1 VTSAMRRNDEHR
13 VAAGTPRP
21 GAPWDALAAELDVWA
36 AAGRTATLWW
46 RDDDADAASPALE
59 RLLALQRQTGAPLAL
74 AVVPQRLDPSL
85 ARLLA
90 DCDGVS
96 VLQHGYSHDNFAAPG
111 ERKIELDGS
120 RPGPYV
126 IADLATGQQALDA
139 LPGWLP
145 VLAPP
150 WNRIAPYLIPMLPE
164 LGYRGISTLGA
175 RDRRCP
181 VAGLACNNVHIDPI
195 DWRGR
200 TGPAGGFAGE
210 EAALAALTAH
220 LADRR
225 EGRADADEAS
235 GLMTHHRVQDPATWD
250 FVRQL
255 IAETTAHPAA
265 RWCTA
270 EELFAP

>member
-1 VTSAMRRNDEHR
+1 MTSAMRRTDEHR
-13 VAAGTPRP
+13 VAADT
-21 GAPWDALAAELDVWA
+21 AWDRLSAELDAWT

-46 RDDDADAASPALE
+46 RDDDADTASPALE
-59 RLLALQRQTGAPLAL
+59 RLLALHRQTGAPLAL
-74 AVVPQRLDPSL
+74 ATVPQRLDASL
-85 ARLLA
+85 AQLLA
-90 DCDGVS
+90 DCDDVS

-126 IADLATGQQALDA
+126 IADLATGQQALSS

-145 VLAPP
+145 VLVPP

-181 VAGLACNNVHIDPI
+181 VTGLMRNNVHVDPV

-200 TGPAGGFAGE
+200 AGPAGGFAGE
-210 EAALAALTAH
+210 VAALTALTGH

-235 GLMTHHRVQDPATWD
+235 GLMTHHKAQDAATWD
-250 FVRQL
+250 FVGRL
-255 IAETTAHPAA
+255 IGETMAHPAT

-270 EELFAP
+270 AELFTP